1 MSKSTPKIYLEMTM
15 TNLTDRERELLVEYF
30 FNFEIACL
38 VENLMQFMPEDL
50 LKDIGKKLVEGR
62 DETEN

>member
-30 FNFEIACL
+30 FNFETACL
-38 VENLMQFMPEDL
+38 VENLMLFMPEDL
-50 LKDIGKKLVEGR
+50 LKDIGQKLAEGR
-62 DETEN
+62 DETED

>member
-30 FNFEIACL
+30 FNFETACL

-62 DETEN
+62 DEE

>member
-1 MSKSTPKIYLEMTM
+1 M

-30 FNFEIACL
+30 FNFETACL

-50 LKDIGKKLVEGR
+50 LKDIGRQLVEGR
-62 DETEN
+62 DEEED

>member
-30 FNFEIACL
+30 FNFETACL
-38 VENLMQFMPEDL
+38 VENLMLFMPEDL

-62 DETEN
+62 DETED

>member
-1 MSKSTPKIYLEMTM
+1 MSKSTPKIYLEVTM

-30 FNFEIACL
+30 FNFETACL

-62 DETEN
+62 DEEEN

>member
-1 MSKSTPKIYLEMTM
+1 MSKSIPKIYLEITM

-30 FNFEIACL
+30 FNFETACL

-50 LKDIGKKLVEGR
+50 LKDIGQKLVEGR
-62 DETEN
+62 DEGED